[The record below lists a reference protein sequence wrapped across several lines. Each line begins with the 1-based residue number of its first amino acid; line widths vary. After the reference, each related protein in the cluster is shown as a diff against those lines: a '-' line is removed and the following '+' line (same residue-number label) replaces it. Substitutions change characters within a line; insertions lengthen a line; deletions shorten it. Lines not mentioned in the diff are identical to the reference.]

1 MVVAV
6 GLFATCIG
14 AVAIRSLGIG
24 TFLVTNASMEPTLS
38 TGSLVI
44 VQPVAPSLVARGD
57 IITFDQHGQ
66 LTTRRVIAID
76 GANGA
81 DPAFTTKGDANALA
95 DPEAVHSS
103 GKVGLYRTS
112 IPLLGYPVGYAQAH
126 WLLGLILIAAAMLF
140 AWVTTLLHG
149 DPAPRVRIR
158 SSRPVLATVAIDSED
173 VWAKHIGWL
182 RKASF

>member
-14 AVAIRSLGIG
+14 AVAIRSLGMG

-44 VQPVAPSLVARGD
+44 VELVAPSLIARGD
-57 IITFDQHGQ
+57 IITFDRNGQ
-66 LTTRRVIAID
+66 LNTLRVIAIAAAS
-76 GANGA
+76 GAE
-81 DPAFTTKGDANALA
+81 PAFTTKGDANPAA
-95 DPEAVHSS
+95 DPEAVHFS

-112 IPLLGYPVGYAQAH
+112 IPLLGYPIAYVQAH
-126 WLLGLILIAAAMLF
+126 WMLGLILIAAAMLF
-140 AWVTTLLHG
+140 AWVTTLLRG
-149 DPAPRVRIR
+149 YPARPVRNR
-158 SSRPVLATVAIDSED
+158 STRPVLATVAIDSEE
-173 VWAKHIGWL
+173 VWANHVGWL